1 MQKHSLLLPAML
13 DMARRG
19 KRPCEIAELTGM
31 SPNAVSC
38 RLSYWRKRGVNVAP
52 ARSGPLPARRKIC
65 ATGVAEDL
73 RGLLKV
79 HADLRG
85 VTVGVLAR
93 DILDRA
99 ARDNLIDAILD
110 DKETDA

>member
-1 MQKHSLLLPAML
+1 MQKHSHLLPAVL

-19 KRPCEIAELTGM
+19 MRPCEIAEVTGM

-38 RLSYWRKRGVNVAP
+38 RLSYWRKRGVKVAP
-52 ARSGPLPARRKIC
+52 ARHGPQPARRKIC
-65 ATGVAEDL
+65 ATGVPEDL
-73 RGLLKV
+73 RDLLKV

-93 DILDRA
+93 DLLDRA

-110 DKETDA
+110 DKETNP